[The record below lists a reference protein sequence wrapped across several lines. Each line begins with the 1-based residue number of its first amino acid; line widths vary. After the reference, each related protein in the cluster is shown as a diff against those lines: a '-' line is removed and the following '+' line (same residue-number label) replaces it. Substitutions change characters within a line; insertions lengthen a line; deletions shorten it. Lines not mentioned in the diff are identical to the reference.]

1 MRYIWN
7 TLAMIAFAALLTFFA
22 ITVIDSIGA

>member
-1 MRYIWN
+1 MRIFWN
-7 TLAMIAFAALLTFFA
+7 AVSMIAFAALLTFFA